1 MTKDGFSRNKH
12 VCRNKNMLVA
22 TKIRL
27 VAAPANDNDHVAVK
41 YVETGAGVNHLA
53 FGHCWCQSFGIWTL
67 PPSHIPND
75 HVAVKYVETSAGVNH
90 LAFGHSHPVTY
101 PMIMLLSN
109 MWRQVLVSIIW
120 HLDTPTQSHT
130 Q

>member
-1 MTKDGFSRNKH
+1 MLVITKLLLGQKYKTFCHDKHTFVTTKDGFSRNKH
-12 VCRNKNMLVA
+12 VCCNKNMFVA
-22 TKIRL
+22 TKIIL

-53 FGHCWCQSFGIWTL
+53 FGH
-67 PPSHIPND
+67 
-75 HVAVKYVETSAGVNH
+75 
-90 LAFGHSHPVTY
+90 SHPVTY

-109 MWRQVLVSIIW
+109 MWGQVLVSVKR